1 MVGGGSLERM
11 KTDAETMVSVFWCR
25 MDSQET
31 VWDEVE
37 KNSFIALPGEWGHRS
52 GPLPLKLYIP
62 TQGNLVRGFIA
73 MFQEQDC

>member
-52 GPLPLKLYIP
+52 GPLPLKTVKTNTNSFLNTRALAP
-62 TQGNLVRGFIA
+62 ASF
-73 MFQEQDC
+73 F